1 MSNGVVTR
9 LEVPITPAPEPTPVA
24 GVVATP
30 TANGGV
36 TVTKAETSEAPADT
50 SKLILG
56 KFKDHAALEAAYK
69 ELEGKLGQPK
79 VETPAAPVA
88 AAPTADAH
96 AQVAKAGLDIQSLTE
111 EFAANGNKLTDASM
125 QKLAAA
131 GITAEQVNGY
141 IAGQQ
146 AIVNQIATDLQTVAG
161 GEKQLETLTAWAK
174 VNATKEQKQAFDTA
188 LATGNRE
195 LIKQAL
201 TGIKAN
207 YDAAMGTDARV
218 TTRNSEG
225 VPGMSG
231 VQGFGSQAE
240 MTAAMRDPRYKKGD
254 RAYIKSVEDRIKASR
269 GKLWGQRG

>member
-9 LEVPITPAPEPTPVA
+9 LEVPITPAAEPTPAA

-36 TVTKAETSEAPADT
+36 TVTKEVTTETPADT

-56 KFKDHAALEAAYK
+56 KFKDQAALEAAYK
-69 ELEGKLGQPK
+69 ELEQKQGSAKP
-79 VETPAAPVA
+79 VETPAATP
-88 AAPTADAH
+88 AAPSTDAH

-111 EFAANGNKLTDASM
+111 EFAANGNKLSEASM
-125 QKLAAA
+125 AKLAAA

-146 AIVNQIATDLQTVAG
+146 AIVNQIATDLTAVAG

-174 VNATKEQKQAFDTA
+174 VNATKEQKTAFDTA

-207 YDAAMGTDARV
+207 YDAAMGTEARV
-218 TTRNSEG
+218 TTKNSEAI
-225 VPGMSG
+225 PGITG

-254 RAYIKSVEDRIKASR
+254 RAFIKSVEDRIKASR